1 MPLKRKLPSAPVPFA
16 IPTRFAS
23 VEPENDPIDQWSAPS
38 RFRFDDEEDFMS
50 PVREAVYPQVTPV
63 QNRIRDNHQQ
73 SYEKS
78 AQMTTEIYFH
88 LTKKADDLAKK
99 NREQE
104 EELNDIRQR
113 LVELEIE
120 NAELKKKLKEPR
132 KGLAKPTMV

>member
-1 MPLKRKLPSAPVPFA
+1 
-16 IPTRFAS
+16 
-23 VEPENDPIDQWSAPS
+23 
-38 RFRFDDEEDFMS
+38 MS
-50 PVREAVYPQVTPV
+50 SVREAVYPQVTPV